1 MDAKEMLTE
10 TPGSNG
16 HWLLTNRQELL
27 TEHGVD
33 SMHTL
38 YLIDIILSVSGSA
51 MAFGRT
57 ISGKDGRCP
66 GARDRSACVP
76 ADISSLPAD
85 SAIEIRQHTSR
96 LRHNMLR
103 IGSRDTLPFLPNR
116 CVHH

>member
-57 ISGKDGRCP
+57 ISGKTVDVLVP
-66 GARDRSACVP
+66 GTGQLASLQISAPFPRTQLLRSDSTPQGCV
-76 ADISSLPAD
+76 ITCS
-85 SAIEIRQHTSR
+85 
-96 LRHNMLR
+96 
-103 IGSRDTLPFLPNR
+103 G
-116 CVHH
+116 